1 MPNDNAN
8 PMSGFPQSNTGGQHA
23 TQSTA
28 NMNTGVGGGTA
39 TMQTPRS
46 SLPNTEEKLRELEG
60 KIINA
65 LAEMKF
71 AERIIQDK
79 NRKIA
84 ALTAERDQLLAD
96 GAASADLIKK
106 KDEEIENLKKE
117 VAEKEQTIKDLTDR
131 VNNANLSMDG
141 DNTQLLVRLSTK
153 MDILGT
159 SLQTG
164 IDSLKL
170 ATAP

>member
-1 MPNDNAN
+1 
-8 PMSGFPQSNTGGQHA
+8 MSGFPQSNTGGQRA

-28 NMNTGVGGGTA
+28 NMNTGFGGGTA

-71 AERIIQDK
+71 TERIIQDK
-79 NRKIA
+79 NQKIA

-96 GAASADLIKK
+96 GAASADLIK

-153 MDILGT
+153 MDILGA